1 MKYRNDNTMRTSIA
15 IVVSFGSMLFLGS
28 VSRVFAAPAVSV
40 GQQIRKEIQGVRK
53 ENLENLVASAGAVK
67 VWIRTRTGLLKATV
81 TAKATNSLTVK
92 AEDGNEYTVQV
103 DNMTQWRRKFWGKS
117 DLNETSVNDVL
128 NIHGKWMNEERSQI
142 QATLIRNLSIQKRNG
157 VFFGTVKT
165 LTSGGWV
172 MTTVGR
178 GNQTVTVSGGT
189 RFIDRTG
196 MGIGQ
201 SAILVGHRVRVMGL
215 WDSKNNTITEVSQ
228 VKDFD
233 LPAKSTPT
241 PKP

>member
-1 MKYRNDNTMRTSIA
+1 MRTSIA
-15 IVVSFGSMLFLGS
+15 VVVSFGCMLFLGS
-28 VSRVFAAPAVSV
+28 VSQVLAVPNFPV
-40 GQQIRKEIQGVRK
+40 GQQIRKEIQEVRK

-67 VWIRTRTGLLKATV
+67 VWTRTRTGLLKVTV
-81 TAKATNSLTVK
+81 TAKITASLAVK
-92 AEDGNEYTVQV
+92 TEDGKAYTVQI
-103 DNMTQWRRKFWGKS
+103 DNTTQWRRKFWGKS
-117 DLNETSVNDVL
+117 DFNETSENDVL

-142 QATLIRNLSIQKRNG
+142 QATLIRNISIQKRNG
-157 VFFGTVKT
+157 VFFGKVKT

-178 GNQTVTVSGGT
+178 GDQTVIVSGNT

-201 SAILVGHRVRVMGL
+201 SANFVGHRVRVIGL

-233 LPAKSTPT
+233 LPAKATPT
-241 PKP
+241 SKL

>member
-1 MKYRNDNTMRTSIA
+1 MRTYTA
-15 IVVSFGSMLFLGS
+15 IVVSFGCMLFLGS

-40 GQQIRKEIQGVRK
+40 GQQIRKEIQEVRK
-53 ENLENLVASAGAVK
+53 ENLVASAAAVK
-67 VWIRTRTGLLKATV
+67 VWTRTRTGLLKATV
-81 TAKATNSLTVK
+81 TAIGTASLAVK
-92 AEDGNEYTVQV
+92 TEDGKAYIVQV
-103 DNMTQWRRKFWGKS
+103 DNTTQWRRKFWGKS
-117 DLNETSVNDVL
+117 GLDETSTNDVF
-128 NIHGKWMNEERSQI
+128 NVHGKWMNEERSQI
-142 QATLIRNLSIQKRNG
+142 EAALIRNMSIQKRNG

-172 MTTVGR
+172 MTTMGR
-178 GNQTVTVSGGT
+178 GEQTVTVSGGT

-201 SAILVGHRVRVMGL
+201 NVILVGHRVRVMGL

-233 LPAKSTPT
+233 LPAKATSTA
-241 PKP
+241 KP

>member
-1 MKYRNDNTMRTSIA
+1 MRTSIA
-15 IVVSFGSMLFLGS
+15 IIVSFGCILFLGS
-28 VSRVFAAPAVSV
+28 VSRVFAAPNLPV
-40 GQQIRKEIQGVRK
+40 GKEIRKEIQEVRK
-53 ENLENLVASAGAVK
+53 ENLENLGASAAAVK
-67 VWIRTRTGLLKATV
+67 VWTRTRTGLLKATV
-81 TAKATNSLTVK
+81 TAKGTASLMVK
-92 AEDGNEYTVQV
+92 TEDGNEYTVQV
-103 DNMTQWRRKFWGKS
+103 DNMTQWRRKYWGKS

-142 QATLIRNLSIQKRNG
+142 QATLIRNMSIQKRNG
-157 VFFGTVKT
+157 VFFGKVKT

-178 GNQTVTVSGGT
+178 GDQTVTVSGNT

-233 LPAKSTPT
+233 LPAKATSTA
-241 PKP
+241 KP

>member
-1 MKYRNDNTMRTSIA
+1 
-15 IVVSFGSMLFLGS
+15 MLFLGS

-40 GQQIRKEIQGVRK
+40 GQQIRKEIQEVRK
-53 ENLENLVASAGAVK
+53 ENLVASAAAVK
-67 VWIRTRTGLLKATV
+67 VWTRTRTGLLKATV
-81 TAKATNSLTVK
+81 TAIGTASLAVK
-92 AEDGNEYTVQV
+92 TEDGKAYIVQV
-103 DNMTQWRRKFWGKS
+103 DNTTQWRRKFWGKS
-117 DLNETSVNDVL
+117 GLDETSTNDVF
-128 NIHGKWMNEERSQI
+128 NVHGKWMNEERSQI
-142 QATLIRNLSIQKRNG
+142 EAALIRNMSIQKRNG

-172 MTTVGR
+172 MTTMGR
-178 GNQTVTVSGGT
+178 GEQTVTVSGGT

-201 SAILVGHRVRVMGL
+201 NVILVGHRVRVMGL

-233 LPAKSTPT
+233 LPAKATSTA
-241 PKP
+241 KP